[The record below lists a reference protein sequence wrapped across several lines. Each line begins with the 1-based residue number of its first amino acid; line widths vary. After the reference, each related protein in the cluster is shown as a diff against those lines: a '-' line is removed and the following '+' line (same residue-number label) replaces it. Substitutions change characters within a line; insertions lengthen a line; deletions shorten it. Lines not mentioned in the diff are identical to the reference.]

1 MLVLFLEKFT
11 KASYLKTP
19 LYLLYYVIKNQTFY
33 QLLNKNTYITLKV
46 YRENPF
52 QKLFFMI

>member
-11 KASYLKTP
+11 KASYLKTH